1 MAWPRRLHDF
11 SVHRVPEN
19 AETDGPLHVD
29 RVYGQIENI
38 AGGVVVHGINTSE
51 VGNAQFRYPNRRESL
66 SDLTF
71 EIHQANDNPES
82 LGRARV
88 VLRIVDSYDEE
99 NGDEISPIVEYT
111 GFFQQ
116 VGRTRSRTTD
126 SPRAVT
132 FIPQIIARGGDAN
145 RQNVTPV
152 GCTEYLDT
160 ITQVYRTRLDGVGPS
175 IDHTLATRRAH
186 GVSV

>member
-19 AETDGPLHVD
+19 AEADGPLHVE

-38 AGGVVVHGINTSE
+38 AGGEVVHGVNSSARLAT
-51 VGNAQFRYPNRRESL
+51 PNSGIRTDVNRI

-88 VLRIVDSYDEE
+88 VLRIVDSAMTRKTATK
-99 NGDEISPIVEYT
+99 SARLSSTP
-111 GFFQQ
+111 GFVMQ
-116 VGRTRSRTTD
+116 VGRTTGPDHGQPARRYICTAD
-126 SPRAVT
+126 HRAGRRRQPAECNAGGLRGVPWIHLRRCT
-132 FIPQIIARGGDAN
+132 ARG
-145 RQNVTPV
+145 
-152 GCTEYLDT
+152 
-160 ITQVYRTRLDGVGPS
+160 
-175 IDHTLATRRAH
+175 
-186 GVSV
+186 